1 MTDRDK
7 IALGE
12 CVSPLTAERC
22 PVCVDTCEAFKNFCK
37 LGVVNRK
44 YKKSELV

>member
-1 MTDRDK
+1 MTDREK
-7 IALGE
+7 ILMGE

-37 LGVVNRK
+37 VQK
-44 YKKSELV
+44 ELNNNGIKRSK